1 MANVVLDTEDLI
13 VLGGPA
19 SIDVDVSFGPKGDRG
34 SLIFSVLGD
43 PNLNSSQ
50 IPVTP
55 QPYDLA
61 INTQTSDPRYLT
73 IYQYISQD
81 GVQSWIELA
90 QLLPNAGA
98 SKDLVNFTAGE
109 GILKVDVSTI
119 TDLAPVITPL
129 NFGVLYSIQQ
139 TTNNYPISSG
149 FTISPTFEIID
160 NKNHLVINFNAV
172 EFNNSVWSAAS
183 GSKAISTFITV
194 ITVV

>member
-1 MANVVLDTEDLI
+1 MADVVLDTEDLI
-13 VLGGPA
+13 VLGGP
-19 SIDVDVSFGPKGDRG
+19 SSVNVDVSFGPKGDRG

-43 PNLNSSQ
+43 PNTNSYQ

-61 INTQTSDPRYLT
+61 LNTQTSDPRYLT

-81 GVQSWIELA
+81 GVQNWVELA

-98 SKDLVNFTAGE
+98 NKSLINFTAGE
-109 GILKVDVSTI
+109 ATLKIDVSAI
-119 TDLAPVITPL
+119 TDLSPIITPA

-139 TTNNYPISSG
+139 IANNYPISAG
-149 FTISPTFEIID
+149 FTIASAFEVID
-160 NKNHLVINFNAV
+160 NKNHLVISFNAV
-172 EFNNSVWSAAS
+172 EFNNSVWSPAS